1 MQETC
6 VGSTKLVTDMHVN
19 YLTPEKLYLFTN
31 LELPKIC
38 VIFTAC
44 LKILNT
50 EIYNEDRYDEICLLD
65 MLIFGFASFTKY
77 ELFYTMLELLCIKG
91 FIFLSSG

>member
-1 MQETC
+1 MQETF

-50 EIYNEDRYDEICLLD
+50 EIYNEDRSDEMVD
-65 MLIFGFASFTKY
+65 
-77 ELFYTMLELLCIKG
+77 
-91 FIFLSSG
+91 FILQCKCNIHTNLHSSH

>member
-1 MQETC
+1 MQETF

-38 VIFTAC
+38 VIFTVC

-50 EIYNEDRYDEICLLD
+50 EIYNEDRSDE
-65 MLIFGFASFTKY
+65 MLVIV
-77 ELFYTMLELLCIKG
+77 
-91 FIFLSSG
+91 